1 MRKRNKYKL
10 DSYYN
15 QSTKMRNLNTEME
28 RIILIKEKKTENQAT
43 TNEVTWLNRYNI
55 IIDKQN
61 GKKEYMQMQI

>member
-15 QSTKMRNLNTEME
+15 KSNKMRNWNTEME

-43 TNEVTWLNRYNI
+43 PNEVTRLNRYNI
-55 IIDKQN
+55 IIDK
-61 GKKEYMQMQI
+61 

>member
-15 QSTKMRNLNTEME
+15 KSTKMRNCNTEIE

-43 TNEVTWLNRYNI
+43 PNEVTKLNRYNI
-55 IIDKQN
+55 IIDK
-61 GKKEYMQMQI
+61 

>member
-1 MRKRNKYKL
+1 
-10 DSYYN
+10 
-15 QSTKMRNLNTEME
+15 ME

-61 GKKEYMQMQI
+61 GKKRIYANANIIKASRFYGNFAISRVS

>member
-15 QSTKMRNLNTEME
+15 KNTKMRNWNTEME

-43 TNEVTWLNRYNI
+43 TNEVTRLNRYNI
-55 IIDKQN
+55 LIDK
-61 GKKEYMQMQI
+61 

>member
-15 QSTKMRNLNTEME
+15 KSTKMRNWNAEME

-43 TNEVTWLNRYNI
+43 PNEVTRLNRFNI
-55 IIDKQN
+55 IIDK
-61 GKKEYMQMQI
+61 

>member
-15 QSTKMRNLNTEME
+15 KSTKMRNCNTEIE

-55 IIDKQN
+55 IIDK
-61 GKKEYMQMQI
+61 

>member
-15 QSTKMRNLNTEME
+15 KNTKMRNWNTEME

-55 IIDKQN
+55 IIDK
-61 GKKEYMQMQI
+61 